1 MNYRV
6 GSRTDIGRARERNE
20 DSMLV
25 KEPLF
30 AVADGMGGHR
40 GGDVASAMTREALE
54 DLDLPPEGSMAALV
68 EKIKDVNRA
77 VLDRGAAEGALRGM
91 GTTLTAVLTDGDRAH
106 VAHVGDSRAYLYRNG
121 TLQRLTED
129 HTLVQRMVREGK
141 LTADQAERHPQ
152 RSVLTRALGVEEDL
166 PVDELTLDV
175 HPGDRILICSDG
187 LTGML
192 DEDSIKE
199 ILESEPDPQ
208 KACDRLVEQ
217 ANAAGGDDNITVIVI
232 DAQDGDGGGNGDGG
246 TTGRTATAEP
256 VGDGSTATEEPA
268 APAGERAEGAR
279 PGRRRRRRRRILAL
293 AVVALVVIA
302 GIVGVRIYLSQQWY
316 VGDADGKVAIYNGIP
331 AKVLG
336 FELSHVDETTGLSAT
351 RAERLQPWH
360 DLGDGITAGSLEE
373 ARSIVDQ
380 IERDLGQSAGAS
392 G

>member
-40 GGDVASAMTREALE
+40 GGDVASAMTRDALE
-54 DLDLPPEGSMAALV
+54 DLDLPAEGSMAALV
-68 EKIKDVNRA
+68 EKIKDANRA

-91 GTTLTAVLTDGDRAH
+91 GTTLTAVLTDGDKAH

-121 TLQRLTED
+121 VLQQLTED
-129 HTLVQRMVREGK
+129 HTLVQRMVREGR

-152 RSVLTRALGVEEDL
+152 RSVLTRALGVDDDL

-192 DEDSIKE
+192 DEERIGE

-208 KACDRLVEQ
+208 AACDRLVEE
-217 ANAAGGDDNITVIVI
+217 ANAAGGEDNITVIVI

>member
-68 EKIKDVNRA
+68 EKIKAVNRA

-106 VAHVGDSRAYLYRNG
+106 VAHVGDSRAYLHRDG
-121 TLQRLTED
+121 VLQRLTED

-141 LTADQAERHPQ
+141 ITADQAERHPQ

-166 PVDELTLDV
+166 PVDELTLDM

-192 DEDSIKE
+192 DEERIGE

-208 KACDRLVEQ
+208 GACDRLVEE
-217 ANAAGGDDNITVIVI
+217 ANGAGGEDNITVILI
-232 DAQDGDGGGNGDGG
+232 EAHDGDEGENDKGN
-246 TTGRTATAEP
+246 TGRTATAAP
-256 VGDGSTATEEPA
+256 VADGPTATKEPA
-268 APAGERAEGAR
+268 APAGGRAEGAR
-279 PGRRRRRRRRILAL
+279 PGRRRRRTILAL
-293 AVVALVVIA
+293 AVAALVVIA
-302 GIVGVRIYLSQQWY
+302 GIVGVRIYLSRQWY
-316 VGDADGKVAIYNGIP
+316 VGDSDGKVAIYNGIP

-336 FELSHVDETTGLSAT
+336 FELSHVEETTGLPAT
-351 RAERLQPWH
+351 RAEQLQPWH

-380 IERDLGQSAGAS
+380 IERDLGQSSGAS

>member
-54 DLDLPPEGSMAALV
+54 DLDLPPEGSMATLV
-68 EKIKDVNRA
+68 EKIKAVNRA

-106 VAHVGDSRAYLYRNG
+106 VAHVGDSRAYLHRDG
-121 TLQRLTED
+121 VLQRLTED

-141 LTADQAERHPQ
+141 ITADQAERHPQ

-166 PVDELTLDV
+166 PVDELTLDM

-192 DEDSIKE
+192 DEERIGE

-208 KACDRLVEQ
+208 GACDRLVEE
-217 ANAAGGDDNITVIVI
+217 ANGAGGEDNITVILI
-232 DAQDGDGGGNGDGG
+232 EAHDGDEGENDKGN
-246 TTGRTATAEP
+246 TGRTATAAP
-256 VGDGSTATEEPA
+256 VADGPTATKEPA
-268 APAGERAEGAR
+268 APAGGRAEGAR
-279 PGRRRRRRRRILAL
+279 PGRRRRRTILAL
-293 AVVALVVIA
+293 AVAALVVIA
-302 GIVGVRIYLSQQWY
+302 GIVGVRIYLSRQWY
-316 VGDADGKVAIYNGIP
+316 VGDSDGKVAIYNGIP

-336 FELSHVDETTGLSAT
+336 FELSHVEETTGLPAT
-351 RAERLQPWH
+351 RAEQLQPWH

-380 IERDLGQSAGAS
+380 IERDLGQSSGAS

>member
-54 DLDLPPEGSMAALV
+54 DLDLPPEGSLAALV
-68 EKIKDVNRA
+68 EKIKAANRA

-106 VAHVGDSRAYLYRNG
+106 VAHVGDSRAYLHRDG
-121 TLQRLTED
+121 VLQRLTED

-141 LTADQAERHPQ
+141 ITADQAERHPQ

-166 PVDELTLDV
+166 PVDELTLDM

-192 DEDSIKE
+192 DEERIGE

-208 KACDRLVEQ
+208 GACDRLVEE
-217 ANAAGGDDNITVIVI
+217 ANGAGGEDNITVIVI
-232 DAQDGDGGGNGDGG
+232 EARDGDEGENDKGN
-246 TTGRTATAEP
+246 TGRTATAAP
-256 VGDGSTATEEPA
+256 VADGPTATKEPA
-268 APAGERAEGAR
+268 VPAGGRADGAR
-279 PGRRRRRRRRILAL
+279 PGRRRRRTILAL
-293 AVVALVVIA
+293 AVAALVVIA
-302 GIVGVRIYLSQQWY
+302 GIVGVRIYLSRQWY
-316 VGDADGKVAIYNGIP
+316 VGDSDGKVAIYNGIP

-336 FELSHVDETTGLSAT
+336 FELSHVEETTGLSAT
-351 RAERLQPWH
+351 GAEQLQPWH

-380 IERDLGQSAGAS
+380 IERDLGQSSGAS

>member
-30 AVADGMGGHR
+30 AVANGMGGHR
-40 GGDVASAMTREALE
+40 GGDVASAMTRDALE
-54 DLDLPPEGSMAALV
+54 DLDLPAEGSMAALV
-68 EKIKDVNRA
+68 EKIKDTNRA

-91 GTTLTAVLTDGDRAH
+91 GTTLTAVLTDGDKAH
-106 VAHVGDSRAYLYRNG
+106 VAHVGDSRAYLFRG
-121 TLQRLTED
+121 GVLQRLTED
-129 HTLVQRMVREGK
+129 HTLVQRMVREGR

-152 RSVLTRALGVEEDL
+152 RSVLTRALGVDDDL

-175 HPGDRILICSDG
+175 HSGDRILICSDG

-192 DEDSIKE
+192 DEERIRE
-199 ILESEPDPQ
+199 VLESEPDPQ
-208 KACDRLVEQ
+208 AASDRLVEE
-217 ANAAGGDDNITVIVI
+217 ANGAGGDDNITVIVI
-232 DAQDGDGGGNGDGG
+232 DAHDGDDAENDEGN
-246 TTGRTATAEP
+246 TGRTATAAP
-256 VGDGSTATEEPA
+256 VADGSTGTEEPV
-268 APAGERAEGAR
+268 APAGGRAEGAR
-279 PGRRRRRRRRILAL
+279 PRRRRRRTIVAL
-293 AVVALVVIA
+293 AVAALVVAA
-302 GIVGVRIYLSQQWY
+302 GIVGVRIYLSHQWY
-316 VGDADGKVAIYNGIP
+316 VGDSDGKVAIYNGIP

-336 FELSHVDETTGLSAT
+336 FELSHVEEATPLSAP
-351 RAERLQPWH
+351 RAEQLQPWH
-360 DLGDGITAGSLEE
+360 DLGDGITAGSFEE

>member
-54 DLDLPPEGSMAALV
+54 DLDLPPEGSMATLV
-68 EKIKDVNRA
+68 EKIKAVNRA

-106 VAHVGDSRAYLYRNG
+106 VAHVGDSRAYLYRG
-121 TLQRLTED
+121 GVLQRLTED

-141 LTADQAERHPQ
+141 ISADQAEHHPQ
-152 RSVLTRALGVEEDL
+152 RSVLTRALGVDEDL
-166 PVDELTLDV
+166 PVDELTLDM

-192 DEDSIKE
+192 DEERIGE

-208 KACDRLVEQ
+208 GACDRLVEE
-217 ANAAGGDDNITVIVI
+217 ANGAGGEDNITVIV
-232 DAQDGDGGGNGDGG
+232 
-246 TTGRTATAEP
+246 
-256 VGDGSTATEEPA
+256 
-268 APAGERAEGAR
+268 
-279 PGRRRRRRRRILAL
+279 
-293 AVVALVVIA
+293 
-302 GIVGVRIYLSQQWY
+302 
-316 VGDADGKVAIYNGIP
+316 ADW
-331 AKVLG
+331 
-336 FELSHVDETTGLSAT
+336 
-351 RAERLQPWH
+351 R
-360 DLGDGITAGSLEE
+360 
-373 ARSIVDQ
+373 
-380 IERDLGQSAGAS
+380 
-392 G
+392 

>member
-40 GGDVASAMTREALE
+40 GGDVASA
-54 DLDLPPEGSMAALV
+54 LV
-68 EKIKDVNRA
+68 EKIKAVNRA

-106 VAHVGDSRAYLYRNG
+106 VAHVGDSRAYLHRDG
-121 TLQRLTED
+121 VLQRLTED

-141 LTADQAERHPQ
+141 ITADQAERHPQ

-166 PVDELTLDV
+166 PVDELTLDM

-192 DEDSIKE
+192 DEERIGE

-208 KACDRLVEQ
+208 GACDRLVEE
-217 ANAAGGDDNITVIVI
+217 ANGAGGEDNITVILI
-232 DAQDGDGGGNGDGG
+232 EAHDGDEGENDKGN
-246 TTGRTATAEP
+246 TGRTATAAP
-256 VGDGSTATEEPA
+256 VADGPTATKEPA
-268 APAGERAEGAR
+268 APAGGRAEGAR
-279 PGRRRRRRRRILAL
+279 PGRRRRRTILAL
-293 AVVALVVIA
+293 AVAALVVIA
-302 GIVGVRIYLSQQWY
+302 GIVGVRIYLSRQWY
-316 VGDADGKVAIYNGIP
+316 VGDSDGKVAIYNGIP

-336 FELSHVDETTGLSAT
+336 FELSHVEETTGLPAT
-351 RAERLQPWH
+351 RAEQLQPWH